1 MANQAPV
8 KVNPDTHA
16 RIRYLAA
23 LTSLTQGEV
32 VERAVMEFAVRH
44 PDLIEK
50 GLDEARSVL
59 NVDDNA
65 SLAAYLL
72 DMPAERVKRVAG
84 KTASAATAKRA
95 PSAAAVGVAR
105 LPKKTVSAATAKSA
119 SRAAAA
125 GGERLTEKAATAAT
139 GKRAARTAAASSG
152 RN

>member
-23 LTSLTQGEV
+23 LTNLTQGEV
-32 VERAVMEFAVRH
+32 VERAVVEFAVRH

-59 NVDDNA
+59 NVHDNT

-72 DMPAERVKRVAG
+72 DMPEERVKRVAG
-84 KTASAATAKRA
+84 KTASAATDERA
-95 PSAAAVGVAR
+95 PRS
-105 LPKKTVSAATAKSA
+105 
-119 SRAAAA
+119 
-125 GGERLTEKAATAAT
+125 
-139 GKRAARTAAASSG
+139 AAASSA
-152 RN
+152 RH